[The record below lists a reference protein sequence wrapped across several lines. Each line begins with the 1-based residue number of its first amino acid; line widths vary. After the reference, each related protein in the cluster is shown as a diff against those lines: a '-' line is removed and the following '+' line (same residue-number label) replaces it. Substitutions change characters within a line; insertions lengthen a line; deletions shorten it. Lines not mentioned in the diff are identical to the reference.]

1 MNPDSSISKSFRGS
15 ARHSRSVS
23 AELSRLYPDSR
34 CALEYRDLFELIVAT
49 ILSAQC
55 TDKRVNMV
63 TPGLFARYPDA
74 SALAV
79 AEPADLEK
87 IIHST
92 GFYKAKSKN
101 LIAMAKGLMTNHH
114 GQVPETIDELT
125 KLAGVG
131 RKTANVVLGVGRGI
145 TSGIVVDTHVTR
157 LSNRLGLT
165 RQSSAVAIERDL
177 IKVIPKSDWVLISL
191 RMIDHGR
198 AVCKAGRPACSRCEL
213 SGICPKVGVLEP
225 SPKPKSAK
233 LNAIEVGLTKRKS
246 GVAKSAR
253 IGTIDPVVAKPKR
266 AKSSSGKTNG

>member
-1 MNPDSSISKSFRGS
+1 MNPDSSTSTSFRGS
-15 ARHSRSVS
+15 VRHSRLV
-23 AELSRLYPDSR
+23 ALELSRLYSDSR
-34 CALEYRDLFELIVAT
+34 CALDYRDLFELIVAT

-63 TPGLFARYPDA
+63 TPELFARYPDA
-74 SALAV
+74 SALAD
-79 AEPADLEK
+79 ADPPELEK

-177 IKVIPKSDWVLISL
+177 IKVILKSDWVLISL

-198 AVCKAGRPACSRCEL
+198 AVCKAGRPACNRCEL
-213 SGICPKVGVLEP
+213 SEICPKIGVVQP
-225 SPKPKSAK
+225 ASKAVSAK
-233 LNAIEVGLTKRKS
+233 SQANAKLQPKTNS

-253 IGTIDPVVAKPKR
+253 IRTIGPVVAKPKR